1 MLVDSHCHLDF
12 SDFEEDMPLVMQ
24 RAEQSGVGIMQTI
37 CTRMSQFPDVL
48 ALTLRKNNLYCSI
61 GIHPHNVED
70 EPDYKAEEF
79 VKKIDANRKVIGVG
93 ETGLDYFYENSP
105 RELQRASF
113 VTHIDVARK
122 TGLPVI
128 IHSREADD
136 DTIQILLEESSK
148 GHFPG
153 LIHCFT
159 SGRAL
164 AKTALDCGLSIS
176 LSGIVT
182 FKKATELRTVAKDIP
197 MDRLLLE
204 TDSPF
209 LAPTPCRGKRN
220 EPSFLRHTAKFVAKM
235 LEIDMNLLEKQT
247 TDNFHKLFT
256 RVGIAEK
263 QS

>member
-12 SDFEEDMPLVMQ
+12 PDFKEDMSLVMQ
-24 RAEQSGVGIMQTI
+24 RAEQGGIGIMQTI
-37 CTRMSQFPDVL
+37 CTKISQFPDVL
-48 ALTLRKNNLYCSI
+48 ALTSRKDNLYCSI

-70 EPDYKAEEF
+70 EPEFRIEEV
-79 VKKIDANRKVIGVG
+79 VKKIDANGKVIGVG

-113 VTHIDVARK
+113 VAHIDVARK

-128 IHSREADD
+128 IHSREADE
-136 DTIQILLEESSK
+136 DTIQILEEETKK
-148 GHFPG
+148 GPFPG

-159 SGRAL
+159 GGRNL

-176 LSGIVT
+176 LSGIIT
-182 FKKATELRTVAKDIP
+182 FKNAAELRAVAREIP
-197 MDRLLLE
+197 VDRLLLE

-209 LAPTPCRGKRN
+209 LAPIPCRGKRN
-220 EPSFLRHTAKFVAKM
+220 EPSFLRHTADFVTKM
-235 LEIDMNLLEKQT
+235 LEIDIKLLETQT

-256 RVGIAEK
+256 RVCVSEE